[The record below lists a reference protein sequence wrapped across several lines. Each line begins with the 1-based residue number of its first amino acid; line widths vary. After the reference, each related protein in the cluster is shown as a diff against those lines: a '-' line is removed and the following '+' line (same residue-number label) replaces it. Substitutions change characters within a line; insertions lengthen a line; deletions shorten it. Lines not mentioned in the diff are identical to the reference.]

1 MTQPSTISIERLT
14 DQIHK
19 ITFSNQPANLIVPET
34 VSGLHEAVK
43 EMSEDTQV
51 KVAIFAS
58 STPYYF
64 FNHFDL
70 SQASDFP
77 ATPNAH
83 STPAWVELVVR
94 LKAPFISATAPPP
107 APPAGSVTGLA

>member
-58 STPYYF
+58 STPDYF

-83 STPAWVELVVR
+83 STPA
-94 LKAPFISATAPPP
+94 
-107 APPAGSVTGLA
+107 

>member
-1 MTQPSTISIERLT
+1 MERLT
-14 DQIHK
+14 HQIRK
-19 ITFSNQPANLIVPET
+19 ITFSNPPANLIVPET
-34 VSGLHEAVK
+34 VSGLHDAVK
-43 EMSEDTQV
+43 EMSEDTRV

-58 STPYYF
+58 STPDYF
-64 FNHFDL
+64 FNRFHL

-94 LKAPFISATAPPP
+94 LKAPFISAPAPPP
-107 APPAGSVTGLA
+107 APPGGSVTGPA

>member
-1 MTQPSTISIERLT
+1 
-14 DQIHK
+14 
-19 ITFSNQPANLIVPET
+19 
-34 VSGLHEAVK
+34 
-43 EMSEDTQV
+43 MSEDTQV

-58 STPYYF
+58 STPDYF

-77 ATPNAH
+77 TTPDAH
-83 STPAWVELVVR
+83 STPAWVELVLR
-94 LKAPFISATAPPP
+94 MSKAPFISAPASPPS